1 MFRPNWIKLNLDQIL
16 SLLLYVSL
24 VRFFAEHFAKDYESK
39 QRCTG
44 QEDLNR
50 ELIAEGGLRAGLCSN
65 VAFRFWFPYFQSLWG
80 VSYLKFFIV
89 DTKFHFTCGEQT
101 VYVKLQGIIQRIVGS
116 KSCNWPFSTTIL
128 NMVMSLTRKIQYR
141 N

>member
-1 MFRPNWIKLNLDQIL
+1 MFHKYDFLQSILRKIMKASSVAQGKRPLISVLVYFLNTGVGNW
-16 SLLLYVSL
+16 SL
-24 VRFFAEHFAKDYESK
+24 
-39 QRCTG
+39 Q
-44 QEDLNR
+44 
-50 ELIAEGGLRAGLCSN
+50 GGLRAGLCSN

-80 VSYLKFFIV
+80 ISYLKFLIV